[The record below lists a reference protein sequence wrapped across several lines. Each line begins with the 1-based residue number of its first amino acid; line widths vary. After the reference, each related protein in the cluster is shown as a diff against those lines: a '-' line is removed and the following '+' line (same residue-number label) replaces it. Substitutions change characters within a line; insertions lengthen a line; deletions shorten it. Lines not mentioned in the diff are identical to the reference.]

1 MKKIEK
7 LKFSGTL
14 SDEEY
19 RLGAKVN
26 EIIDVLNRQE
36 PEWLSEKSILRG
48 VFGEDTRDEKDKEL
62 DERLVRNMEELEQEE
77 DDMTTMTHKKGYTT
91 ETGEDDTTGKQ
102 EEWVEEILSI
112 AEEGKEQGLLTF
124 AYNELLNKV
133 SQLLSE
139 RTREAKQEGRREYA
153 HELLDDYYDPDR
165 DSVEIDIDVLQKE
178 FDLISNS
185 EITSKQRQT
194 EEILE
199 EGYRIMAEDEARMK
213 DEIALET
220 YKQATTEKQEGEGE
234 ELDLK
239 KEIAKI
245 FAEEEVA
252 LLLADS
258 LQEKLVD
265 FISQL
270 LSERTFSK
278 EELEWILSFIFGE
291 GTRSRDG
298 MGMKV
303 LEKISKLLNEKE

>member
-7 LKFSGTL
+7 LNMYVPDIKKSHYVAILNIANKVDELIDYLNQSPKQPEETEHIKLHKEVFCGVEDTPE
-14 SDEEY
+14 EEY
-19 RLGAKVN
+19 RYLDGDKP
-26 EIIDVLNRQE
+26 I
-36 PEWLSEKSILRG
+36 
-48 VFGEDTRDEKDKEL
+48 KDKETIVFIEGL
-62 DERLVRNMEELEQEE
+62 PERVWENTPEETERWEERLNNLKARLNGLPVVVEKEI
-77 DDMTTMTHKKGYTT
+77 DDIK
-91 ETGEDDTTGKQ
+91 EIVKQ
-102 EEWVEEILSI
+102 ELSK
-112 AEEGKEQGLLTF
+112 A
-124 AYNELLNKV
+124 
-133 SQLLSE
+133 
-139 RTREAKQEGRREYA
+139 REEGRREYA

-220 YKQATTEKQEGEGE
+220 YKQATTEKQE
-234 ELDLK
+234 DWR
-239 KEIAKI
+239 
-245 FAEEEVA
+245 EVIKQMV
-252 LLLADS
+252 LEDCFKD
-258 LQEKLVD
+258 QPDIRGYID

-291 GTRSRDG
+291 GTRPRDG

-303 LEKISKLLNEKE
+303 LEKISKLLNEKEDEQI